1 MKAALYNFIAFLP
14 AVVGMVIG
22 VLMTRDI
29 TTATWIFAIAGGMF
43 MYVSLVSIVSII
55 YSFLPLRACVSM
67 CVCVGG
73 RGVQLS
79 ADIQ

>member
-1 MKAALYNFIAFLP
+1 MLQKAGVSKMKAALYNFIAFLP

-22 VLMTRDI
+22 VLMTRDV

-55 YSFLPLRACVSM
+55 Y
-67 CVCVGG
+67 
-73 RGVQLS
+73 LS
-79 ADIQ
+79 RDL

>member
-22 VLMTRDI
+22 VLLTRDI
-29 TTATWIFAIAGGMF
+29 TTATWVFAIAGGMF

-55 YSFLPLRACVSM
+55 YFCCL
-67 CVCVGG
+67 CVCLCGWG
-73 RGVQLS
+73 FR
-79 ADIQ
+79 